1 MAPQNR
7 AVNAKSRRQGQPAT
21 PAPAPT
27 PPVPPALLM
36 HGATRAHEHRRTH
49 AAYVEDA
56 PDEEFNL
63 NDILGDEEEESV
75 PPRARTR
82 VRAPDDPPAINDDPL
97 LDATDL
103 ASRSQSSSTA
113 DIEYFFQRGRDLNT
127 ICTHC
132 R

>member
-1 MAPQNR
+1 
-7 AVNAKSRRQGQPAT
+7 
-21 PAPAPT
+21 
-27 PPVPPALLM
+27 M
-36 HGATRAHEHRRTH
+36 HGATCAHERRWTH
-49 AAYVEDA
+49 ATYVEDA

-82 VRAPDDPPAINDDPL
+82 VRAPNDPPAINDDPL

-103 ASRSQSSSTA
+103 ASRSQSSSAA
-113 DIEYFFQRGRDLNT
+113 DIEYFFKQEQDLNT
-127 ICTHC
+127 ICMHC